1 MKSKGPSKKSTR
13 ELILVLEKHGKKSKA
28 ELFIDLAKRLAK
40 PRRNRPSVNL
50 WKLSK
55 MAKAF
60 PDKTLVVPG
69 KILSYGHLEGKP
81 TIAAF
86 EFSAKALDKLR
97 EAGAKPLT
105 LYDLVK
111 TGAKQTN
118 LMLVK

>member
-1 MKSKGPSKKSTR
+1 MKSKGPTKKSSQ
-13 ELILVLEKHGKKSKA
+13 ELILLLEKYGKANKA

-55 MAKAF
+55 LAKAS
-60 PDKTLVVPG
+60 PEKTLVIPG
-69 KILSYGHLEGKP
+69 KVLSYGNLEGKP

-86 EFSAKALDKLR
+86 EFSARALEKIKG
-97 EAGAKPLT
+97 AGGKPMT

-111 TGAKQTN
+111 TETKQTN
-118 LMLVK
+118 LMMVK